1 MAVGSWA
8 SLGGPQ
14 SDSGTGSCS
23 SDPDDMGAKP

>member
-8 SLGGPQ
+8 SLGRPQ
-14 SDSGTGSCS
+14 SDSGTGSCN